1 MQPPPPPYQKMANR
15 IDLDLDLE
23 AGSIITQQPTAHPVM
38 AYGKSLFPTDPH
50 IECDGCGKCCECKH
64 TGCGECEHNGECKH
78 NGCGE
83 CTHNGCGG
91 CGTGKCECKTSW
103 GVLILVMV
111 VFLLALWLFRRT

>member
-38 AYGKSLFPTDPH
+38 AYGKSLFPIDPH

-64 TGCGECEHNGECKH
+64 T
-78 NGCGE
+78 GCGE